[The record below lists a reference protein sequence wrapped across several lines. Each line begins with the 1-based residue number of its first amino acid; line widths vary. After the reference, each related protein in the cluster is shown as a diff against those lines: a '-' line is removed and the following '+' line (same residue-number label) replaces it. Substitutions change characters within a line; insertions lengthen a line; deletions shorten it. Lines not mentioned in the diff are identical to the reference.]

1 MHCVKNKRMS
11 EPNVNTMSDFSVC
24 SQAKDYVRLNQDI
37 KTMREMLTHY
47 EQTID
52 QKDRTEKN
60 LTRALDLL
68 YQKST
73 ASRHYYEW
81 RLVHIEQRR
90 QQYSFALAKR
100 FYEDKIKR
108 VSGIC

>member
-1 MHCVKNKRMS
+1 
-11 EPNVNTMSDFSVC
+11 MSDFSVY
-24 SQAKDYVRLNQDI
+24 SQAKEYVRLNQDI

-81 RLVHIEQRR
+81 RLVHSEQRR

-108 VSGIC
+108 VSGIR